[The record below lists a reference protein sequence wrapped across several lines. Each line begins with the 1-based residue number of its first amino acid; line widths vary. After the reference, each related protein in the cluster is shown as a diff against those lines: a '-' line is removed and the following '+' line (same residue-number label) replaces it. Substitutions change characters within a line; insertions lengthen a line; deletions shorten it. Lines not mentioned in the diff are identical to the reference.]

1 MKATVLVV
9 AHRTAASDDLLAALR
24 GRAETSP
31 ARFELL
37 VPPARPGAAGRE
49 AARTQLERALARMQ
63 EFGLE
68 VSGAVGADDD
78 PVVAVIEAY
87 DPRRHDEVIV
97 STLPAAVSHWLGIDA
112 PARIARHTGALVRHV
127 TARPQRRAA
136 RPVHVERPAGNGVLS
151 PFVVLGWGP
160 TPRDG
165 APR

>member
-9 AHRTAASDDLLAALR
+9 AHRTAASDDLLGALR

-37 VPPARPGAAGRE
+37 VPPMRPGGAGRV
-49 AARTQLERALARMQ
+49 AARTQLERALARMH

-68 VSGAVGADDD
+68 ATGAVGADDD

-87 DPRRHDEVIV
+87 DPRRHDEVLV
-97 STLPAAVSHWLGIDA
+97 STLPASISHWLGIDA
-112 PARIARHTGALVRHV
+112 PARIGRATGALVRHV
-127 TARPQRRAA
+127 VAREQKRAA
-136 RPVHVERPAGNGVLS
+136 VPVHVDKPAGSGVLS

-160 TPRDG
+160 SARS
-165 APR
+165 

>member
-1 MKATVLVV
+1 MKANVLVV

-49 AARTQLERALARMQ
+49 AARTQLEHALARMQ

-68 VSGAVGADDD
+68 ATGTVGTNDD
-78 PVVAVIEAY
+78 VVAAVIEAY
-87 DPRRHDEVIV
+87 DPRRHDEVLV
-97 STLPAAVSHWLGIDA
+97 STLPASVSQWLGIDA
-112 PARIARHTGALVRHV
+112 PARIGRATGALVRHV
-127 TARPQRRAA
+127 VSREQRRAVA
-136 RPVHVERPAGNGVLS
+136 PVHIERPAGNGVLS

-160 TPRDG
+160 SGR
-165 APR
+165 

>member
-37 VPPARPGAAGRE
+37 VPPTHPGAAGRE

-68 VSGAVGADDD
+68 VSGTVGTDDD

-87 DPRRHDEVIV
+87 DPRHHDEVIV
-97 STLPAAVSHWLGIDA
+97 STLPAAVSQWLGIDA
-112 PARIARHTGALVRHV
+112 PARIGRHTGALVRHV
-127 TARPQRRAA
+127 TAREQRRAV

-160 TPRDG
+160 NSR
-165 APR
+165 

>member
-37 VPPARPGAAGRE
+37 VPPAHPGAAGRE

-68 VSGAVGADDD
+68 VTGAVGTDDD

-87 DPRRHDEVIV
+87 DPRRHDEVLV
-97 STLPAAVSHWLGIDA
+97 STLPASVSHWLGIDA

-127 TARPQRRAA
+127 VAREQRRAA

-160 TPRDG
+160 TAR
-165 APR
+165 R

>member
-49 AARTQLERALARMQ
+49 AARTNLDRALARMQ

-68 VSGAVGADDD
+68 VSGSVGSDDD

-87 DPRRHDEVIV
+87 DPRRHDEVVV
-97 STLPAAVSHWLGIDA
+97 STLPASVSSWLGIGA
-112 PARIARHTGALVRHV
+112 PSRIARATGALVRHV
-127 TARPQRRAA
+127 VSREQRRAVA
-136 RPVHVERPAGNGVLS
+136 PVHVERPSGNGVLS

-160 TPRDG
+160 ARPTGR
-165 APR
+165 